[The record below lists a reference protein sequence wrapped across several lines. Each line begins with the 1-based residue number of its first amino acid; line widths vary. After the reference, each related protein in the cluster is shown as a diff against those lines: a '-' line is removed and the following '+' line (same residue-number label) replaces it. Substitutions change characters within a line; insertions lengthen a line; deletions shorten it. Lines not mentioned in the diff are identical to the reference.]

1 MATTLPKRTP
11 TPADRSAPS
20 LVTGGGRQRRW
31 SLALVAVLVT
41 LGSALAFV
49 VLWMN
54 AGDRKPVLAMA
65 NDVAAGQIIEA
76 DDLKVVR
83 VSADSGVTL
92 VASSASDQVEGQPAT
107 TNLLAGSLL
116 VPEAVGSD
124 DGLAQ
129 GTTVIAI
136 PVPRSEIPADD
147 LETGDRLV
155 LYRTPASSGGEA
167 APEAEVMG
175 EGTVFSVGGDDE
187 GSSDVR
193 ISVTVAESL
202 APEIANAVA
211 QDRIYVGKGAAG

>member
-11 TPADRSAPS
+11 TPADRAAPS

-65 NDVAAGQIIEA
+65 DDVAAGQIIEQ

-92 VASSASDQVEGQPAT
+92 IASSAMDQVVGQPAT
-107 TNLLAGSLL
+107 SNLLAGSLL

-124 DGLAQ
+124 DGLDQ

-136 PVPRSEIPADD
+136 PVPRTEIPSDE

-155 LYRTPASSGGEA
+155 LYRTPANNGGEQA
-167 APEAEVMG
+167 EAEIMG
-175 EGTVFSVGGDDE
+175 EGRVFSVDAGDD
-187 GSSDVR
+187 GSGSDIR
-193 ISVTVAESL
+193 ISITVDESL

-211 QDRIYVGKGAAG
+211 QDRIYVGQGAAG

>member
-20 LVTGGGRQRRW
+20 LVPAGGRQRRW

-54 AGDRKPVLAMA
+54 AGDRKPVLALN

-83 VSADSGVTL
+83 VSADAGVEL
-92 VASSASDQVEGQPAT
+92 VASSASDDVVGQPAT

-116 VPEAVGSD
+116 VAEAVGSD

-136 PVPRSEIPADD
+136 PVPRTRIPSDD
-147 LETGDRLV
+147 LETGDRLT
-155 LYRTPASSGGEA
+155 LYRTPDGSGEA
-167 APEAEVMG
+167 VASEVIG
-175 EGTVFSVGGDDE
+175 EGRVFSVDDSDDS
-187 GSSDVR
+187 GSDVR
-193 ISVTVAESL
+193 ISVTIDESL
-202 APEIANAVA
+202 APEITSAVA
-211 QDRIYVGKGAAG
+211 QDQIYVGQAAAG

>member
-11 TPADRSAPS
+11 TPADRAAPS

-65 NDVAAGQIIEA
+65 DDVAAGQIIEQ

-92 VASSASDQVEGQPAT
+92 VASSAMDQVVGQPAT
-107 TNLLAGSLL
+107 SNLLAGSLL

-124 DGLAQ
+124 DGLDQ

-136 PVPRSEIPADD
+136 PVPRTEIPSDE

-155 LYRTPASSGGEA
+155 LYRTPASNGGEQA
-167 APEAEVMG
+167 EAEVMG
-175 EGTVFSVGGDDE
+175 EGRVFSVDTGDDSG
-187 GSSDVR
+187 GSDIR
-193 ISVTVAESL
+193 ISITVDESL

-211 QDRIYVGKGAAG
+211 QDRIYVGQGAAG